1 MNKTKKAS
9 GKLGHEPFELS
20 KAFARQ
26 PVTGAWSVNFP
37 LHDPSLFEDF
47 EMLADRG
54 LSKRELLHNI
64 AAETRIYTGQK
75 LNNLDTC
82 RMGKRLAEDGKLLAL
97 LASRG

>member
-1 MNKTKKAS
+1 
-9 GKLGHEPFELS
+9 
-20 KAFARQ
+20 
-26 PVTGAWSVNFP
+26 
-37 LHDPSLFEDF
+37 
-47 EMLADRG
+47 MLADRG